1 MSERKAREVKEM
13 LLLTSFLVVIYQ
25 EGNQYNME
33 TFSLITCQSLWTK
46 EFDLSSLMRGPKQD
60 IKTFD
65 NSIAVFR
72 VNRVTLHVV
81 SEVSMES
88 VSIEVDPSQLEGE
101 RHIFQYPQFWSFTH
115 SYLALPF
122 QMTPPFVEVM
132 SIKLSFFLHKNL
144 IL

>member
-1 MSERKAREVKEM
+1 MF
-13 LLLTSFLVVIYQ
+13 LLTSFLVVIYQ

-81 SEVSMES
+81 SEVSMEVFDKSDKVRELMISTVS
-88 VSIEVDPSQLEGE
+88 VDRGDSLPVGRRE
-101 RHIFQYPQFWSFTH
+101 T
-115 SYLALPF
+115 YLPVSPVLVLL
-122 QMTPPFVEVM
+122 T
-132 SIKLSFFLHKNL
+132 
-144 IL
+144 